1 MQNQA
6 KPPLKKAYHP
16 PEVKDYGNIS
26 KITAG
31 TGGGHPEGVRTR
43 T

>member
-1 MQNQA
+1 MKISREQA
-6 KPPLKKAYHP
+6 AKKSYHS

-31 TGGGHPEGVRTR
+31 SGGGRGEGGGRT
-43 T
+43 